1 MTGGE
6 EPGQIPRPGT
16 ASANC
21 PDVLVRREDI
31 LLITRQGNRPGKWM
45 SDQSIHIR
53 VEDVD
58 ALIEMLILGKQEAVR
73 RGQQEAV
80 RRRRESGAG

>member
-21 PDVLVRREDI
+21 PNVLVRREDI

-45 SDQSIHIR
+45 SDQSIPIR

-58 ALIEMLILGKQEAVR
+58 ALIRGRPRSPGRTLDTLHRVALRLR
-73 RGQQEAV
+73 RP
-80 RRRRESGAG
+80 